1 MQQAASVLVKD
12 AKFIMTVEQKQR
24 YILKFF
30 IGGRKTFRDNLDE
43 KRKLG

>member
-24 YILKFF
+24 YILKYFLVC
-30 IGGRKTFRDNLDE
+30 RKTFRDNVNE
-43 KRKLG
+43 MRKLG